1 MLRPTGSVFAL
12 NQVHAAFRQ
21 LSVTS
26 LRLTTSQRVH
36 SGRDNPEAL
45 IASELIRDELA
56 SLEAATRNTARASS
70 VVQIADNGLSQ
81 IGDLLS
87 SVRANVVSAGNSAL
101 STAEREALQL
111 ETDAALEAVDR
122 IASYT
127 SYGDTKLLDG
137 TNAEL
142 TFALSGDPSN
152 KATLELPQVS
162 TATLGDDVGA
172 LSELASGGAANLV
185 DGDLTRAASILD
197 AARDEILQ
205 ARANLGAFETYTVDT
220 TSRVIETTTENLT
233 GSLGQMIDV
242 NAAEETSNLL
252 RAQILAETSL
262 AALHVANNRSSLVQ
276 SLFNWLGQRD

>member
-12 NQVHAAFRQ
+12 NQVKAAFRQ

-26 LRLTTSQRVH
+26 LRLATSQRVN
-36 SGRDNPEAL
+36 SGRDNPAAL

-56 SLEAATRNTARASS
+56 SLEAASRNTARASS

-87 SVRANVVSAGNSAL
+87 SVRANVVSAGNSTL

-152 KATLELPQVS
+152 RATLELPQVS

-172 LSELASGGAANLV
+172 LSELATGGAANLV

-233 GSLGQMIDV
+233 GSLGQIIDV